1 MKSKFLTLLKDFC
14 LLSLLLLLGCSKDS
28 ATESP
33 QLPERPNDVEPLPET
48 VELAEGVVQLNNAQ
62 LAFVTDI
69 DEGNTQLSFHNSLPE
84 EYLPKVGELLLQMT
98 PTEELPFGFVGRVT
112 RITQQ
117 NGNYVVETEAPT
129 LTEVFD
135 KLYTEGEM
143 QPMAETRAKDSEGYY
158 TIGLNVG
165 GEIKDTNIRLDGSYS
180 AGFRPRQKV
189 TIDKAK
195 QKNDILF
202 EFDTKQTSKLTLS
215 IYKECGFNK
224 SINLGKG
231 TVLTLTTAGLPIAA
245 CLQPYIA
252 ASASAE
258 RGVEVGLSVTE
269 RNSYSIEKSGIL
281 LPVIKRTKE
290 SFSIDPSFD
299 LNSKISAECYAGVGL
314 RVEFRLFGRSDM
326 AIGVGPEVGFKAS
339 GNIDLQLIEDYDGY
353 DSEYE
358 LLKDCSATV
367 GGAARLSA
375 YANGSAFGQD
385 KWEQTLAEKEFNQKT
400 YYLIP
405 SFENASCTTE
415 DDVVSARATV
425 GRDLLFKAEVG
436 IAAWRGNK
444 PSYGKAYPYQ
454 FEQEFSHNPITD
466 RFSADDEA
474 EYWTYAKIGSSYVKG
489 VKLEDDESD
498 LREMLIKFYHD
509 TGGDNWT
516 HNDNWCSDKPI
527 DEWYGIDYNGKKLQI
542 ILCSNNLTGAGDLS
556 GCTTLENLYC
566 WENQLTSLDVSGCT
580 ELYALPCYDNRLTAL
595 DVSDCTALGHLHC
608 YNNQLTSLEV
618 SSYTALSHLYC
629 HDNQLTSLD
638 VSGCT
643 ELTSLTCYDNRLTA
657 LDVSDCTALGH
668 LHCYNNQLTSLNVS
682 DCTELTDLYCDN
694 NQLTSLDVSGCTELT
709 SLTCYDNRLT
719 ALDVSGC
726 TALKKLSCHQNQ
738 LASLNVSGCTK
749 LEELNCSAHQL
760 TSLDVSGCTAL
771 YELNCSCNQLT
782 SLNISGCTALTTLSC
797 DNNQLTSLNISGCT
811 ALEYL
816 SCQNNPITQQITA
829 EFERIENFYCDIRY
843 IYVRPYSLLWFY
855 NYSDHH
861 GWYYP
866 DEPLSGYTYGGNL

>member
-1 MKSKFLTLLKDFC
+1 MKSNFYSRLGHFC
-14 LLSLLLLLGCSKDS
+14 LLGLLLLLGCSKNVS
-28 ATESP
+28 EPLP

-62 LAFVTDI
+62 LAFIADI

-98 PTEELPFGFVGRVT
+98 PTEELPYGFVGRVT

-143 QPMAETRAKDSEGYY
+143 QSMAETRAKDSEGYY
-158 TIGLNVG
+158 TIGLNIG
-165 GEIKDTNIRLDGSYS
+165 GEIKDTNIRLDGSYT
-180 AGFRPRQKV
+180 AGFRPRHKV

-195 QKNDILF
+195 QKSDILF
-202 EFDTKQTSKLTLS
+202 EFDTKQTSKLALS
-215 IYKECGFNK
+215 ISKECGFNK

-231 TVLTLTTAGLPIAA
+231 TVLSLTTAGLPIAT

-258 RGVEVGLSVTE
+258 RGVEVSLSVTE
-269 RNSYSIEKSGIL
+269 RNSYSVEKSGSL
-281 LPVIKRTKE
+281 LPVVKRTKE

-339 GNIDLQLIEDYDGY
+339 GNIDMQFIKDYEGN

-385 KWEQTLAEKEFNQKT
+385 KWEKTLAEKEFNQKT

-466 RFSADDEA
+466 QFSADDDA

-489 VKLEDDESD
+489 VKLENDESD

-509 TGGDNWT
+509 TGGDNWK
-516 HNDNWCSDKPI
+516 NNENWCSDKPI
-527 DEWYGIDYNGKKLQI
+527 GEWYGVNYYDGYGTKELEIHLPD
-542 ILCSNNLTGAGDLS
+542 NNLTGAGDLS
-556 GCTTLENLYC
+556 GCTALDWLNCEY
-566 WENQLTSLDVSGCT
+566 NQLTSLNVSGCT
-580 ELYALPCYDNRLTAL
+580 ALMRLYC
-595 DVSDCTALGHLHC
+595 SD
-608 YNNQLTSLEV
+608 NQLTSLNV
-618 SSYTALSHLYC
+618 SGYTALEWLNCEDNQLTSLNVSGCTALIRLYC
-629 HDNQLTSLD
+629 SDNQLTSLD

-643 ELTSLTCYDNRLTA
+643 TLWD
-657 LDVSDCTALGH
+657 LD
-668 LHCYNNQLTSLNVS
+668 CYNNQLS
-682 DCTELTDLYCDN
+682 
-694 NQLTSLDVSGCTELT
+694 
-709 SLTCYDNRLT
+709 
-719 ALDVSGC
+719 
-726 TALKKLSCHQNQ
+726 
-738 LASLNVSGCTK
+738 
-749 LEELNCSAHQL
+749 
-760 TSLDVSGCTAL
+760 SLDVSGCTAL
-771 YELNCSCNQLT
+771 EGLYCYNNQLS
-782 SLNISGCTALTTLSC
+782 SLDVSGCTDLDQVHCYDNQLSSLNVSDCATLGGLYC
-797 DNNQLTSLNISGCT
+797 YNNQLTSLDISDCTALEALDCENNQLTSIDISGCT
-811 ALEYL
+811 ALEWL
-816 SCQNNPITQQITA
+816 DCERNPITQQISA
-829 EFERIENFYCDIRY
+829 EFQSLSTFRYDERYNYGTKKVGKEWIAVWY
-843 IYVRPYSLLWFY
+843 Y

-866 DEPLSGYTYGGNL
+866 NEPKSGYTYDGWDGTN

>member
-1 MKSKFLTLLKDFC
+1 MKPNFFSRLGHFC

-33 QLPERPNDVEPLPET
+33 QLPERPNDVEPLPES

-62 LAFVTDI
+62 LAFVADI

-98 PTEELPFGFVGRVT
+98 PTEELPYGFVGRVT

-143 QPMAETRAKDSEGYY
+143 QSMAETRAKDSEGYY

-165 GEIKDTNIRLDGSYS
+165 GEIKDTDIRLDGSYS

-215 IYKECGFNK
+215 ISEECGFDK

-231 TVLTLTTAGLPIAA
+231 AVLSLTTAGLPIAT

-269 RNSYSIEKSGIL
+269 RNSYSVEKSGSL
-281 LPVIKRTKE
+281 LPVVKRTKE

-339 GNIDLQLIEDYDGY
+339 GNIDMQFIKDYEGN

-367 GGAARLSA
+367 GGAARLNA

-385 KWEQTLAEKEFNQKT
+385 EWEKTLAEKEFNQKT

-415 DDVVSARATV
+415 DDIVSAKATV

-466 RFSADDEA
+466 QFSADDDA

-509 TGGDNWT
+509 TGGDNWK
-516 HNDNWCSDKPI
+516 NNENWCSDKPI
-527 DEWYGIDYNGKKLQI
+527 DEWHGVDYKDSDGDGTKELDI
-542 ILCSNNLTGAGDLS
+542 YLYFNNLTGAGDLS
-556 GCTTLENLYC
+556 GCTTLGY
-566 WENQLTSLDVSGCT
+566 
-580 ELYALPCYDNRLTAL
+580 
-595 DVSDCTALGHLHC
+595 
-608 YNNQLTSLEV
+608 LE
-618 SSYTALSHLYC
+618 C
-629 HDNQLTSLD
+629 DD
-638 VSGCT
+638 
-643 ELTSLTCYDNRLTA
+643 
-657 LDVSDCTALGH
+657 
-668 LHCYNNQLTSLNVS
+668 NQLTSLNVS
-682 DCTELTDLYCDN
+682 
-694 NQLTSLDVSGCTELT
+694 
-709 SLTCYDNRLT
+709 
-719 ALDVSGC
+719 GC
-726 TALKKLSCHQNQ
+726 TALLSLSC
-738 LASLNVSGCTK
+738 
-749 LEELNCSAHQL
+749 
-760 TSLDVSGCTAL
+760 
-771 YELNCSCNQLT
+771 YCNQLT
-782 SLNISGCTALTTLSC
+782 SLNISGCTALVELDCFGNQLTSLDVSDCTALSGLNC
-797 DNNQLTSLNISGCT
+797 NYNQLTSLNVSDCT
-811 ALEYL
+811 ALTTL
-816 SCQNNPITQQITA
+816 HCDDNPITQQITA
-829 EFERIENFYCDIRY
+829 EFERIEHFSYDKRY
-843 IYVRPYSLLWFY
+843 RYGTKKVGEEYINVWRY

-866 DEPLSGYTYGGNL
+866 NEPKSGYTYGGN